1 MVEVE
6 MQSTHITQVR
16 MEMTVAA
23 HFRRTAVVP
32 VHIIYQQRLAQS
44 SFYKTVGNC
53 PHGGRNRCPLVM
65 GRQVQHSTNLC
76 PSFWRL
82 QRKAKRLTVID
93 RPVISSC
100 G

>member
-16 MEMTVAA
+16 MEMAVAA

-44 SFYKTVGNC
+44 SFIKAFGNC
-53 PHGGRNRCPLVM
+53 PHGGRNQCALVILVM
-65 GRQVQHSTNLC
+65 G
-76 PSFWRL
+76 
-82 QRKAKRLTVID
+82 
-93 RPVISSC
+93 
-100 G
+100 